1 MMHIVDYSLTVKT
14 VYFSFLVQEKIPQ
27 IKIQR
32 DVLSWVIQVFLVKL
46 VQDL

>member
-1 MMHIVDYSLTVKT
+1 MMHIVDYSFTVKT

-27 IKIQR
+27 VQIQR
-32 DVLSWVIQVFLVKL
+32 DVLSWVIKVFLVKL